1 MRYAVKNRRETV
13 EAYCLGGGSE
23 MERRLDP
30 GAPERFFN
38 AFLWGAELSAPR
50 DATVVFYEI
59 LRDGFGTVTDVTF
72 NFVVKEAFE
81 SEYTVID

>member
-1 MRYAVKNRRETV
+1 
-13 EAYCLGGGSE
+13 
-23 MERRLDP
+23 MEYLLERGKLRLDP